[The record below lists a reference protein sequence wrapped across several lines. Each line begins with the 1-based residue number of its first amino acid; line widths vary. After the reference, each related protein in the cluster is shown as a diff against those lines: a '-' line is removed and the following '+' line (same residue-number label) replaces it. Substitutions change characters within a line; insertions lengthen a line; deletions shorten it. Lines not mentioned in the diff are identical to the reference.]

1 MAIASPSIPG
11 LAPTS
16 LPNAGFMPLNLGTSF
31 MQQQLLVQMMGMMQ
45 LIFQQVIGS
54 GGGGLAAPGASNFG
68 GSSSGGIGNFLG
80 GGSNNETSGTSN
92 SAPTT
97 DLSNVKGNEFGKK
110 FAAAAEKAANRINTP
125 GQCLRGVNDAMESI
139 GIPVKREAAAYMA
152 LDDMQKNKRFQ
163 EVKVSKD
170 KLNSLPPGAVVVWN
184 KGPGLPYGHI
194 SVSLGNGKE
203 ASSVVRNQLK
213 LNTAYHVFLPKG

>member
-1 MAIASPSIPG
+1 MAMHSIGFPALNSLPIASGGYPAG
-11 LAPTS
+11 MGAS
-16 LPNAGFMPLNLGTSF
+16 LGF
-31 MQQQLLVQMMGMMQ
+31 QQQLLMQMMGMMQ
-45 LIFQQVIGS
+45 LMFQQVLGTGANGIS
-54 GGGGLAAPGASNFG
+54 APSASNFG
-68 GSSSGGIGNFLG
+68 GSNSGGIGSFLG
-80 GGSNNETSGTSN
+80 SNSSSPASGTAG

-97 DLSNVKGNEFGKK
+97 DLSNVKGNDFGKK
-110 FAAAAEKAANRINTP
+110 LATAAEKAAKRINTP
-125 GQCLRGVNDAMESI
+125 GLCLRGVNDAMESI
-139 GIPVKREAAAYMA
+139 GIPIKREAAAYMA

-170 KLNSLPPGAVVVWN
+170 KLGSLPPGAVVVWN